1 MVIQI
6 IDHIGVSALKWCES
20 IGNFVVF
27 LLRIVWTLFTT
38 PLKYRQL
45 IAQMQYIGV
54 GSMSIIFLTG
64 SFTGLALALQS
75 YIGFSRV
82 GAEEFIGLVVT
93 LGMTRELGPVLT
105 GLMVTGRC
113 GSSMAA
119 EIGTMQISEQI
130 DALKTLGIDP
140 FQYLIVPRVFAAT
153 CIMPFVTIFSMMCGI
168 IGGYVYCVYA
178 LGLNAVTYLQIIQ
191 ERVDLSD
198 ITGGLVKSAFFGF
211 ILAWVGT
218 YQGYA
223 TRGGARGVGI
233 ATTRSVVVGSIL
245 ILIANYFLSAFLF
258 QTGMA

>member
-1 MVIQI
+1 MVVQI
-6 IDHIGVSALKWCES
+6 LDYVGIKTLKLCENV
-20 IGNFVVF
+20 GNFIIFFVHI
-27 LLRIVWTLFTT
+27 LETTFTMR
-38 PLKYRQL
+38 LKYRQL
-45 IAQMQYIGV
+45 ITQMQYIGV

-140 FQYLIVPRVFAAT
+140 FQYLIVPRVVAAT
-153 CIMPFVTIFSMMCGI
+153 LIMPFVSVFSMICGI
-168 IGGYVYCVYA
+168 VGGYLYCVYV
-178 LGLNAVTYLQIIQ
+178 LGLNAETYIQIIQ

-198 ITGGLVKSAFFGF
+198 ITGGLIKSAFFGF

-218 YQGYA
+218 YQGYT

-233 ATTRSVVVGSIL
+233 ATTRSVVMGSII